1 MLLLTFMYFF
11 IGIRL
16 IPVNHYWF
24 TDRSLIRINKVIII
38 IIIIIITII
47 IIIIII
53 IIVIIIKLRILLQS
67 WLPSCFLFSYS
78 SQVP

>member
-1 MLLLTFMYFF
+1 MYFF

-24 TDRSLIRINKVIII
+24 IDRSLIRINKVI
-38 IIIIIITII
+38 II